1 MARLPS
7 FWGPDAEQFRPE
19 RWSEIP
25 RRPTAYEWP
34 VFHAGPRS
42 CLGQPLARLELAYAL
57 VEVFRR
63 YELEMAWGG
72 GERGVMKGLTAA
84 MVGGLPVRVT
94 RRRW

>member
-1 MARLPS
+1 M
-7 FWGPDAEQFRPE
+7 
-19 RWSEIP
+19 
-25 RRPTAYEWP
+25 
-34 VFHAGPRS
+34 
-42 CLGQPLARLELAYAL
+42 ARLELTYAL